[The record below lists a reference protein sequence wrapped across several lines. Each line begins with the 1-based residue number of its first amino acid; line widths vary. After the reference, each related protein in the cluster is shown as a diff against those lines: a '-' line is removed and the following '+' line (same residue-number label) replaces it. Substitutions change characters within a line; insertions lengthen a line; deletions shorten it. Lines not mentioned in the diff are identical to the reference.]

1 MRDMP
6 RWGVLPATESV
17 QLRTIAAYIKLVD
30 SSF

>member
-17 QLRTIAAYIKLVD
+17 QLRTIAAYIKPVD